1 MKRVMDTKP
10 QIPVFDSPAYKLLSR
25 GSQALS
31 DVELLSLFMG
41 ENVELARTAMLFN
54 FQSWRELFLADEE
67 DFKALGVSQMTY
79 AQLRAVLEICQRWL
93 GEKVCRGEPMTD
105 PDAVR
110 FYLSSRLRD
119 LPSERFCVLFMD
131 NRHRMIAFEELF
143 NGTID
148 GASVHPR
155 EVVKRCLHHNAAAVI
170 FAHNHPSGVPE
181 PSQADERIT
190 RRLKETLHL
199 IDVRVLDHFVVG
211 DSIVSMAERG
221 ML

>member
-25 GSQALS
+25 GSPALS

-67 DFKALGVSQMTY
+67 DFRALGVSQMTY
-79 AQLRAVLEICQRWL
+79 VQLRAMLEICQRWL
-93 GEKVCRGEPMTD
+93 GEKVSRGEIMTD
-105 PDAVR
+105 PAAVR
-110 FYLSSRLRD
+110 LYLSSRLRD
-119 LPSERFCVLFMD
+119 LPSERFCVLFLD

-148 GASVHPR
+148 GASVYPR

-190 RRLKETLHL
+190 QRLKEALRL
-199 IDVRVLDHFVVG
+199 IDVHVLDHFVVG
-211 DSIVSMAERG
+211 DSLVSMAERG
-221 ML
+221 LL